1 MDGQIGYGPF
11 SAERLYPGSI
21 DAPGL
26 PGLTFEAT
34 RDPATG
40 DTTIHEQD
48 PIVVCPTDTYPPTAT
63 SCPRFDPAGVQLDR
77 TITTTDGGRQ
87 ILISDTWRSTDGHA
101 HTVAAQYTQQ
111 IAAADNTPPAS
122 STPVGLNLP
131 WLGGGYRTFTTDT
144 TFPGPTTTPATTPA
158 SVFVRDHNT
167 VADGDR
173 RFPRGAISLDPAP
186 HTVRW
191 ADNKRVVLNYDAI
204 TVPAGGGTQVRQA
217 FVIGT
222 TEAEI
227 AAKAAAQRDQINPYR
242 PDALIR
248 RHHTSRFA
256 GDQVYNT
263 SGTQQT
269 AKGHIR
275 RHHRTVTFDVQVQN
289 DGTTTDTLLLQ
300 GHRPGRGFTVHY
312 YAGTHGHTNITT
324 AVRRGSYQLPQPD
337 PRPGRDPADRG
348 QDQTTHPPPR
358 DHNGAAD
365 RPLGSRPHP
374 QRHHQ
379 GQGPGG
385 PVTWRRTAIF
395 ALALA
400 GAGLPAVALSSP
412 AQAAITTSH
421 ISAPVDGSRYLV
433 TDDQPVTSV
442 IVTGTSSGAAGDLL
456 DLRCYFNSVRWTT
469 VQHNVPVAAD
479 GSFATLMPTDGPFGT
494 CILRAVPAGLP
505 GGSNLSLF
513 TGPRVTGEKV
523 QSIRVDGTGPNA
535 GKVYEYLVWF
545 QGVHG
550 LNANFSATGGGVVDS
565 RLLYDDGTSSDY
577 LWGRIGSLA
586 NPQAEAER
594 APVRVDGQIGY
605 GPSSA
610 AHLYI
615 GSLDARGCRG

>member
-1 MDGQIGYGPF
+1 MTRRRIAILALGLAGAGLPAVALSAPAQAAVLVSHVSSPVDGSHYLVTDDQPVTSVIVTGTSSGAARDLLDLRCYTSPVEYATVQHNVPVAADGSFATLMNTSRPFGTCILRAVPAGLPGGSNLSNFTGPQLTGEMVRSLRVGGTGPNAGKVFDYEVRFQGARAFNQYF
-11 SAERLYPGSI
+11 SATNGGVFASRLQYEDGTSSTYLWGENGSLFDQGLGADRVPVRVDGKVGFGPRTAGLAYPDSL

-34 RDPATG
+34 RDPVTG

-48 PIVVCPTDTYPPTAT
+48 PIVVCPTETYPPTPA

-87 ILISDTWRSTDGHA
+87 ILISDTWRSTDGRA
-101 HTVAAQYTQQ
+101 HTVAAQYAQT
-111 IAAADNTPPAS
+111 ILAADNTPPVS

-144 TFPGPTTTPATTPA
+144 TFPGPATTPA

-191 ADNKRVVLNYDAI
+191 DTNKHVVLNYDAI

-263 SGTQQT
+263 SGAQQT
-269 AKGHIR
+269 AKGHTKR
-275 RHHRTVTFDVQVQN
+275 RHHTVTFDVQVQN

-312 YAGTHGHTNITT
+312 YAGTHGRTNITT
-324 AVRRGSYQLPQPD
+324 AVRRGSYQLTDLAPGQAATLRIVVKTK
-337 PRPGRDPADRG
+337 PRTRVRA
-348 QDQTTHPPPR
+348 TTTVLLTTLS
-358 DHNGAAD
+358 AAD
-365 RPLGSRPHP
+365 H
-374 QRHHQ
+374 
-379 GQGPGG
+379 
-385 PVTWRRTAIF
+385 T
-395 ALALA
+395 
-400 GAGLPAVALSSP
+400 
-412 AQAAITTSH
+412 
-421 ISAPVDGSRYLV
+421 
-433 TDDQPVTSV
+433 
-442 IVTGTSSGAAGDLL
+442 
-456 DLRCYFNSVRWTT
+456 
-469 VQHNVPVAAD
+469 
-479 GSFATLMPTDGPFGT
+479 
-494 CILRAVPAGLP
+494 
-505 GGSNLSLF
+505 
-513 TGPRVTGEKV
+513 
-523 QSIRVDGTGPNA
+523 
-535 GKVYEYLVWF
+535 
-545 QGVHG
+545 
-550 LNANFSATGGGVVDS
+550 
-565 RLLYDDGTSSDY
+565 
-577 LWGRIGSLA
+577 RIDTIKA
-586 NPQAEAER
+586 K
-594 APVRVDGQIGY
+594 VRV
-605 GPSSA
+605 
-610 AHLYI
+610 
-615 GSLDARGCRG
+615 AR